1 MKTPDGITLDQAE
14 GLAMQTDYAAACV
27 GEPINVVDAGAF
39 FFEGYNYALKQF
51 KPKPQPEQPT
61 PERIR
66 SVIAQFHDLT
76 DEQITMSC
84 NRPEIVEPR
93 QLAMTLIKIGLGKS
107 LAFTGVELGNFDHA
121 TVLNAI
127 KRVHERYTCYNHYR
141 IMVDSLVAELFPSAD
156 QQQYITDRIIDP
168 HKDRRN
174 VLSKFTPQTA

>member
-1 MKTPDGITLDQAE
+1 MKTPEQFLSDKGIEPSPIDNWMFIYYPSLV
-14 GLAMQTDYAAACV
+14 GLLTEYA
-27 GEPINVVDAGAF
+27 D
-39 FFEGYNYALKQF
+39 QF

-141 IMVDSLVAELFPSAD
+141 IMVDSLVAELFPSTD

-168 HKDRRN
+168 HKDRRE
-174 VLSKFTPQTA
+174 TAVKHF

>member
-1 MKTPDGITLDQAE
+1 MKTPEQFLSDK
-14 GLAMQTDYAAACV
+14 GLEPSPIDNWMFIYYPSLVGLLTEYA
-27 GEPINVVDAGAF
+27 D
-39 FFEGYNYALKQF
+39 QF

>member
-1 MKTPDGITLDQAE
+1 MKTPEEILTENYSYKGDDYISRS
-14 GLAMQTDYAAACV
+14 LAIELMHEYA
-27 GEPINVVDAGAF
+27 D
-39 FFEGYNYALKQF
+39 QF

-66 SVIAQFHDLT
+66 QVIAQFHDLT
-76 DEQITMSC
+76 DQQITMAC

-174 VLSKFTPQTA
+174 VLSKFTPVASN

>member
-1 MKTPDGITLDQAE
+1 MKTPDEYLYDKGISSDTTIGIEGDYLLTDLMTEYADQ
-14 GLAMQTDYAAACV
+14 
-27 GEPINVVDAGAF
+27 F
-39 FFEGYNYALKQF
+39 R
-51 KPKPQPEQPT
+51 PKPQPEQPT

-66 SVIAQFHDLT
+66 QVIAQFHDLT
-76 DEQITMSC
+76 DEQITMAC

-141 IMVDSLVAELFPSAD
+141 IMVDSLVAELFPSTD

-174 VLSKFTPQTA
+174 VLSKFTPVASN

>member
-1 MKTPDGITLDQAE
+1 MKTPDEILSEHGLEPNPIDDCILIDYPGIVRLMHEYADQ
-14 GLAMQTDYAAACV
+14 
-27 GEPINVVDAGAF
+27 F
-39 FFEGYNYALKQF
+39 R
-51 KPKPQPEQPT
+51 PKPQPEQPT

-66 SVIAQFHDLT
+66 QVIAQFHDLT
-76 DEQITMSC
+76 DEQITMAC

-141 IMVDSLVAELFPSAD
+141 IMVDSMISELFPSTD

-168 HKDRRN
+168 HKDRRE
-174 VLSKFTPQTA
+174 TAVKHF

>member
-1 MKTPDGITLDQAE
+1 MKTPDEILSEHGLEPNPIDDCILIDYPGIVRLMHE
-14 GLAMQTDYAAACV
+14 YAA
-27 GEPINVVDAGAF
+27 
-39 FFEGYNYALKQF
+39 QF
-51 KPKPQPEQPT
+51 RPKPQPEQPT

-66 SVIAQFHDLT
+66 QVIAQFHDLT
-76 DEQITMSC
+76 DQQITMAC

-141 IMVDSLVAELFPSAD
+141 IMVDSLVAELFPSTD

-168 HKDRRN
+168 HKDRRE
-174 VLSKFTPQTA
+174 TAVKHF